1 MKKTRYANVY
11 QDEKGSFFYQIF
23 VGRDENGKQRFKK
36 GRKNTR
42 GEFFTSARAAHLEAL
57 RIKNEYLEKSGK
69 FIYRMTYRTFMETK
83 FIPKY
88 KGDVEEST
96 FISHVKAFE
105 YSIKRLGDKLLE
117 DITVLDCEDY
127 RTWLLTMSGFSKSY
141 ASMVYISFRQSLNY
155 AVTLGFIKS
164 NVAMRTKAIPKGKAI
179 VAYWTKSQ
187 FEKVLSQFNIENY
200 YEHYS
205 FIMVWLYFMTGLRVS
220 EGLAL
225 KWSDI
230 DLTNAK
236 LRVHHTLDFR
246 NKNNYTIKPY
256 TKTASGKRIISLDE
270 DTVNFLKLWKKVQR
284 KHGVKNFVL
293 SYDDFPTVRST
304 VNRIV
309 KRYAKLAG
317 VPQIEAK
324 GLRHSHVSYL
334 INEFNADVLTV
345 SRRLG
350 HSSPEIT
357 LKHYSHLWNRN
368 DDGLAELMTGNIN
381 FNFSKI
387 RKVKFNGN
395 QSVKVV

>member
-11 QDEKGSFFYQIF
+11 QDDRGNFFYQIF
-23 VGRDENGKQRFKK
+23 IGRDEKGRQKFKK
-36 GRKNTR
+36 SRKNSK
-42 GEFFTSARAAHLEAL
+42 GEPFTSARSAYLEAVKV
-57 RIKNEYLEKSGK
+57 KNKYLEKSGK
-69 FIYRMTYRTFMETK
+69 IIYRMTYETFMVKK

-96 FISHVKAFE
+96 FASHEKAFQ
-105 YSIKRLGDKLLE
+105 YSIERLGEKLLE

-127 RTWLLTMSGFSKSY
+127 RTWLLTASGFSKSY

-155 AVTLGFIKS
+155 AVSLGFVDS
-164 NVAMRTKAIPKGKAI
+164 NVSMRTKSIPKGKAI
-179 VAYWTKSQ
+179 VEYWTKTQFERVISQ
-187 FEKVLSQFNIENY
+187 FHIEDY

-205 FIMVWLYFMTGLRVS
+205 FIMIWLYFMTGIRVG

-225 KWSDI
+225 RWSDI
-230 DLTNAK
+230 DLTNAR
-236 LRVHHTLDFR
+236 LRVHHTLYFK
-246 NKNNYTIKPY
+246 NKSNYTIKPY
-256 TKTASGKRIISLDE
+256 TKTASGKRIISLDA
-270 DTVNFLKLWKKVQR
+270 DTVAFLKNWKKVQR
-284 KHGVKNFVL
+284 EHGVKHFVL

-309 KRYAKLAG
+309 KRYAVLAD
-317 VPQIEAK
+317 VPLIEAK

-350 HSSPEIT
+350 HSGPEIT

-368 DDGLAELMTGNIN
+368 DDRLAELMTGNIN
-381 FNFSKI
+381 FRFSTK
-387 RKVKFNGN
+387 KQVNFNGN
-395 QSVKVV
+395 QSVKV